1 MPRFHRSCLRAL
13 LAPLLLLLVLAL
25 VAVGPSVRA
34 DDGTGGV
41 LPPGS
46 DQEAPAAA
54 PTPVPAPVGER
65 TPDDGV
71 FTIYVLGDSLAE
83 GLWGS
88 LYRALQRDPRFNVV
102 NGAKRSSG
110 ICRPGFY
117 DWPKT
122 VDTMIDDKP
131 VDAVVFAVGI
141 NDQLPMETADGKRVG
156 YPTEPWKVEYQAR
169 LAGIMQKLVGASVPT
184 FWVGLP
190 IMRDKVHAN
199 HARMLNEFFAA
210 LTKAEGVTYIP
221 TWEMTA
227 DENGEFSTYLPDQ
240 DGRKRMMRANDG
252 IHFTST
258 GYDLLGRAI
267 LASMA
272 SELPVLQADATQ

>member
-1 MPRFHRSCLRAL
+1 MPVLV
-13 LAPLLLLLVLAL
+13 LVLASGG
-25 VAVGPSVRA
+25 AIPAAWA
-34 DDGTGGV
+34 DDGPGAV

-46 DQEAPAAA
+46 DQDAPAAA
-54 PTPVPAPVGER
+54 PAAVPAPLGER

-117 DWPKT
+117 DWPEA
-122 VDTMIDDKP
+122 VDTMIEEKP

-156 YPTEPWKVEYQAR
+156 YPTDPWKAEYQVR
-169 LAGIMQKLVGASVPT
+169 LAAIMQKLVGAAVPT

-210 LTKAEGVTYIP
+210 ITKAEGVTYIP
-221 TWEMTA
+221 TWDMTA

>member
-1 MPRFHRSCLRAL
+1 M
-13 LAPLLLLLVLAL
+13 LAIGG
-25 VAVGPSVRA
+25 VAGSAWA
-34 DDGTGGV
+34 DAGSGGV

-46 DQEAPAAA
+46 DQDPPAAA
-54 PTPVPAPVGER
+54 PATVPAPLGER

-88 LYRALQRDPRFNVV
+88 LYRTLQRDPRFNVV

-117 DWPKT
+117 DWPKA
-122 VDTMIDDKP
+122 VDTMLEEQP

-156 YPTEPWKVEYQAR
+156 YPTDPWKVEYQAR
-169 LAGIMQKLVGASVPT
+169 LAVIMHKLVGAAVPT

-210 LTKAEGVTYIP
+210 VTLAEGVTYIP
-221 TWEMTA
+221 TWDMTA